1 LRAVQVPASPGST
14 PARITRCCK
23 PLGAIGDGGMAVTF
37 DAALADRLRR
47 LRQYGWDEERVTHE
61 TGWRKWRPCSLPA
74 CRDARSTMDERDSV
88 IHHKTGDVSDKNSC
102 ENSGAPSGNEQRV
115 RIRSDFC
122 ARFNAKRQH
131 LFFQSDPAQSV
142 SDVLQRSDYGRKKGL
157 RTVQEASDPPDR
169 SCQEGRQMGRSK
181 RNERSIKQRARI

>member
-37 DAALADRLRR
+37 DAALVDRLRR

-102 ENSGAPSGNEQRV
+102 ENSGAPFWKRAKSPNS
-115 RIRSDFC
+115 IRFLC
-122 ARFNAKRQH
+122 T
-131 LFFQSDPAQSV
+131 
-142 SDVLQRSDYGRKKGL
+142 LQC
-157 RTVQEASDPPDR
+157 EAAAPIF
-169 SCQEGRQMGRSK
+169 
-181 RNERSIKQRARI
+181 SI